1 VEKDYDMVFPIRIV
15 PRYRL
20 MMRYDIKLD
29 QYEPYY
35 QYVMN
40 EFVPALHNMG
50 LYMAGVWHTAYG
62 DYPLRQVEFVSD
74 NLETLREIFQSDRW
88 EKLEDKLKSYT
99 VHYERKLVRYQDR
112 FQF

>member
-1 VEKDYDMVFPIRIV
+1 MTLPIRII

-20 MMRYDIKLD
+20 LMRYDIKLD

-35 QYVMN
+35 QFIMN
-40 EFVPALHNMG
+40 ESVPALHNMG
-50 LYMAGVWHTAYG
+50 LYMIAVWHTAYG

-74 NLETLREIFQSDRW
+74 SLDTIREIFQSDRW
-88 EKLEDKLKSYT
+88 EELEEQLKSYT
-99 VHYERKLVRYQDR
+99 LRYERKLVRYKDS